1 MSSVLIETK
10 LCSPRLRSAIVPR
23 PRLVEGLASA
33 EAPIVAVVAPP
44 GFGKTTLLAQWQSVD
59 ERPFAWLSLDDDD
72 NDPLAFWSHLVA
84 SVARVVPNFAD
95 SVVPALS
102 SLGGLAID
110 TTVARILNELYAAE
124 VEIVIVLDDYHRITS
139 RACNETLALFLERL
153 PPAIR
158 LAISSRSDP
167 LLPMARWRASGRL
180 LDLRAAELAFNDTE
194 AADALNRVWGLD
206 LSPESILILNERTEG
221 WPVGLYLAFLSLRG
235 ASDPAALLSDFDG
248 ATRLVIDYLMEVVL
262 EQQSDQLAEFLLDT
276 SVLDGMCGSL
286 CDAVTGRG
294 DSVNLLA
301 QLERENLFLVALD
314 DHRHWF
320 RYHHLFSQALYEE
333 LGRRDSDRRT
343 ILHGRARAWFEA
355 RGEVG
360 AAVRH
365 AFAGGDLDAAATLV
379 ATHGTAYLNLGRL
392 ATVRGWL
399 ETFPRPVVEAD
410 ATLLLVEA
418 WVSGLQGDAE
428 GGMDALSTAR
438 RVGYEGELPDG
449 SGTVEEGAALVR
461 ATFPWSDVGAM
472 LAAARLSHSSQR
484 RRGSDLQALAALDL
498 GWALILAGESE
509 QAREPLLEAV
519 ALASRGEQWI
529 AGGDARCLL
538 AVVSV
543 ASGELE
549 PAEAWIRD
557 ALEMATRFGF
567 ADLPHVGYYHVVD
580 GTIRSRR
587 GEHEEADRIIGIG
600 LEQMRGSWEPLHVA
614 EALLARASVQQALGA
629 RIEARSLISEA
640 RALIDAC
647 RDPGILSE
655 RLRQAARALVPA
667 YRRGDQDT
675 RLTERELDVLR
686 VLATGATE
694 REAAA
699 ELFVSHSTIHSHT
712 KAIYFKLACSSRD
725 EAIARARELG
735 LITRSGAPTGLA

>member
-1 MSSVLIETK
+1 MSSVLIESK
-10 LCSPRLRSAIVPR
+10 LFSPRLRSGIVPR

-44 GFGKTTLLAQWQSVD
+44 GFGKTTVLAQWQSVD

-84 SVARVVPNFAD
+84 SVSRVVPNFAD

-110 TTVARILNELYAAE
+110 TTVGRILNELYAVE

-139 RACNETLALFLERL
+139 RACHETLALFLERL
-153 PPAIR
+153 PPAKR
-158 LAISSRSDP
+158 LVISTRSDP
-167 LLPMARWRASGRL
+167 LLPMARWRANGSL

-221 WPVGLYLAFLSLRG
+221 WPVGLYLASLSLRG
-235 ASDPAALLSDFDG
+235 AGDPAALVSDFDG
-248 ATRLVIDYLMEVVL
+248 TTRLVIDYLMEVVL

-286 CDAVTGRG
+286 CDAVTGRD
-294 DSVNLLA
+294 DSVGLLA
-301 QLERENLFLVALD
+301 QLEHENLFLVALD

-320 RYHHLFSQALYEE
+320 RYHHLFSQALNEE

-343 ILHGRARAWFEA
+343 VLHRRARDWFEA
-355 RGEVG
+355 RGEVS
-360 AAVRH
+360 AAIRH

-410 ATLLLVEA
+410 ARLLLVEA

-438 RVGYEGELPDG
+438 RLGYEGELPDG
-449 SGTVEEGAALVR
+449 SGTVEEGASLVR

-472 LAAARLSHSSQR
+472 LAAARFAHSSQR
-484 RRGSDLQALAALDL
+484 RRASDWQALAALDL

-519 ALASRGEQWI
+519 ALASRSEQWI
-529 AGGDARCLL
+529 AGGDARSLL
-538 AVVSV
+538 AAVSV

-557 ALEMATRFGF
+557 ALEMATLFGF
-567 ADLPHVGYYHVVD
+567 ADLPHVGSYHVVD

-587 GEHEEADRIIGIG
+587 GDHKEADRIIGIG
-600 LEQMRGSWEPLHVA
+600 IEQMRGSWDPLHVA

-629 RIEARSLISEA
+629 RSEARSLISEA

-675 RLTERELDVLR
+675 RLTQRELDVLR

-699 ELFVSHSTIHSHT
+699 ELFVSPSTIHSHT

-725 EAIARARELG
+725 EAIARARKLG
-735 LITRSGAPTGLA
+735 LMT